1 MDHNR
6 RTRIVT
12 AAPRRANFRILSDK
26 ILECEWQAEQYRL
39 QAEEVTDPVLRAE
52 LSELEKRWL
61 YLARSYE
68 FTERVART
76 LKRWQGEVVQ
86 P

>member
-1 MDHNR
+1 MR
-6 RTRIVT
+6 SPACRAT
-12 AAPRRANFRILSDK
+12 AVPQL
-26 ILECEWQAEQYRL
+26 
-39 QAEEVTDPVLRAE
+39 VHPVLRAE

-76 LKRWQGEVVQ
+76 LKRWQGEVVE

>member
-1 MDHNR
+1 VPQLVH
-6 RTRIVT
+6 
-12 AAPRRANFRILSDK
+12 
-26 ILECEWQAEQYRL
+26 
-39 QAEEVTDPVLRAE
+39 PVLRAE
-52 LSELEKRWL
+52 LSELKKRWL

-76 LKRWQGEVVQ
+76 LTRWQGEVVQ

>member
-1 MDHNR
+1 VPQLVH
-6 RTRIVT
+6 
-12 AAPRRANFRILSDK
+12 
-26 ILECEWQAEQYRL
+26 
-39 QAEEVTDPVLRAE
+39 PVLRAE

-61 YLARSYE
+61 YIYLARSYE